1 LDFAEQRGSALS
13 LTLSHKGEGSFTPLP
28 RPLPPALLPRAF
40 LAASRY
46 SCDLMQGI
54 KNWVLRHPSLAAWI
68 ALAVG
73 MNAILI
79 YEARD
84 VGLLPMQWFWL
95 LLITTLVAGA
105 CIWIVSWGDDED
117 AEAGAAPEP
126 PAKAV
131 PDDVPPAA

>member
-1 LDFAEQRGSALS
+1 
-13 LTLSHKGEGSFTPLP
+13 
-28 RPLPPALLPRAF
+28 
-40 LAASRY
+40 
-46 SCDLMQGI
+46 MQGI

-117 AEAGAAPEP
+117 AEAVAAAEPAAKAAPDEP
-126 PAKAV
+126 
-131 PDDVPPAA
+131 PPAA

>member
-1 LDFAEQRGSALS
+1 MYKRQ
-13 LTLSHKGEGSFTPLP
+13 
-28 RPLPPALLPRAF
+28 
-40 LAASRY
+40 
-46 SCDLMQGI
+46 I

-68 ALAVG
+68 VLAVG

-84 VGLLPMQWFWL
+84 VGLRPMQWFWL

-117 AEAGAAPEP
+117 AEPIAAAEPAAGDEP
-126 PAKAV
+126 
-131 PDDVPPAA
+131 PPAA